1 MGTTTLSESRSRMGT
16 AVAERRTEL
25 RRRTFE
31 MIDDEEEDEEL
42 TAREELAKFG
52 NENDRRD
59 MARMGKIQ
67 EMRRNFK
74 SLTVLGFCAI
84 LMCSWESLLSTASLA
99 LTNGGSAGLI
109 YTWLIAWAGFNAVYA
124 SMAEMASVAPTTG
137 GQYHWVSEFAPPGY
151 QAFLSYVVGWLGVL
165 GWQTLVTSIAF
176 QAGTEIQGLLAL
188 NYDEYV
194 PLRWHGTL
202 LVIAVV
208 AFALVFNTLLASRLN
223 LVEGAILV
231 VHVFGFFCVLVPLWV
246 LAPRTPGR
254 VVWTQFHDG
263 GGWGNVGLSTLIG
276 LITSVLPL
284 LGADASVHM
293 AEEVQDAART
303 LPRSMMWS
311 INLNGLMGWLT
322 AITFCY
328 CIGDLDQVL
337 QTRTG
342 YPFIQ
347 VIFNVTQSY
356 PATNFLTSIV
366 LLMAT
371 FSCVTIMASASRQ
384 LFAFARD
391 RGLPCSAWLAR
402 VHPKLGVPV
411 NAVVLSA
418 AISVLLSL
426 INIGSTVAFSSLV
439 SLGSGTLM
447 ISYIVCIGCFAW
459 RRWCGGHVK
468 GAPAIPA
475 APFSLGAWGL
485 PVNAVA
491 VSFLLLVFVVAFFP
505 ASPLPNLNAA
515 SMNWSSVILTVVV
528 VWAMAYYFI
537 WSRHV
542 YEGPVKFVKRAAEDE
557 LDWGASQQSRTL

>member
-1 MGTTTLSESRSRMGT
+1 MGQS
-16 AVAERRTEL
+16 AE
-25 RRRTFE
+25 RRTFE
-31 MIDDEEEDEEL
+31 MIDDEDDQ
-42 TAREELAKFG
+42 ARKDLIKYG
-52 NENDRRD
+52 NEHDKRD

-67 EMRRNFK
+67 EMRFWAFARF
-74 SLTVLGFCAI
+74 SCARG
-84 LMCSWESLLSTASLA
+84 SRSSALA
-99 LTNGGSAGLI
+99 NGGSAGLI

-188 NYDEYV
+188 NYDTYV
-194 PLRWHGTL
+194 FERWHGTMF
-202 LVIAVV
+202 VIAIIVF
-208 AFALVFNTLLASRLN
+208 AFIFNTLLASRLN

-231 VHVFGFFCVLVPLWV
+231 VHIFGFFCMLVPLWV
-246 LAPRTPGR
+246 LAPRTPSR
-254 VVWTQFHDG
+254 IVWTQFHDG
-263 GGWGNVGLSTLIG
+263 GWNNTGLSTLIG

-303 LPRSMMWS
+303 LPQSMMWS

-328 CIGDLDQVL
+328 CIGDLDEVL
-337 QTRTG
+337 KTKTG

-347 VIFNVTQSY
+347 VIFNVTKSY

-384 LFAFARD
+384 MFAFGRD
-391 RGLPCSAWLAR
+391 KGLPGSNWLSQ
-402 VHPKLGVPV
+402 VHPTLGVPV
-411 NAVVLSA
+411 NSVVVSTI
-418 AISVLLSL
+418 ISILLSL
-426 INIGSTVAFSSLV
+426 INIGSTVAFNSLV

-447 ISYIVCIGCFAW
+447 VSYIVCIGCFIW
-459 RRWCGGHVK
+459 RRHRGE
-468 GAPAIPA
+468 AIPPA
-475 APFSLGAWGL
+475 KFSLGAWAL
-485 PVNAVA
+485 PVNIIAICYL
-491 VSFLLLVFVVAFFP
+491 SLVFIIAFFP
-505 ASPLPNLNAA
+505 AVPVPILDAK
-515 SMNWSSVILTVVV
+515 SMNWSSVIFTLVVL
-528 VWAMAYYFI
+528 WAMAYYFI

-542 YEGPVKFVKRAAEDE
+542 YEGPVMFVKKTGDAADVSRASE
-557 LDWGASQQSRTL
+557 QSKTL

>member
-1 MGTTTLSESRSRMGT
+1 MAESRLRMGS
-16 AVAERRTEL
+16 AAK
-25 RRRTFE
+25 RRTFE
-31 MIDDEEEDEEL
+31 MIDDDDEQL
-42 TAREELAKFG
+42 RKDLVKYG
-52 NENDRRD
+52 NDDDKRD

-109 YTWLIAWAGFNAVYA
+109 YTWLIAWVGFNAVYA

-151 QAFLSYVVGWLGVL
+151 QAFLSYVVETGGEGGGGTGWLGVL

-188 NYDEYV
+188 NYDSYV
-194 PLRWHGTL
+194 FERWHGTMF
-202 LVIAVV
+202 VMAIIVF
-208 AFALVFNTLLASRLN
+208 AFVFNTLLASRLN

-231 VHVFGFFCVLVPLWV
+231 VHIFGFFCMLVPLWV
-246 LAPRTPGR
+246 LAPRTPSR
-254 VVWTQFHDG
+254 IVWTQFHDG
-263 GGWGNVGLSTLIG
+263 GWNSTGLSTLIG

-303 LPRSMMWS
+303 LPQSMMWS

-328 CIGDLDQVL
+328 CIGDLDKVL
-337 QTRTG
+337 ETKTG

-347 VIFNVTQSY
+347 VIFNVTKSY

-384 LFAFARD
+384 MFAFGRD
-391 RGLPCSAWLAR
+391 KGLPGSAWLSR
-402 VHPKLGVPV
+402 VHPTLGVPV
-411 NAVVLSA
+411 NAVVMSTV
-418 AISVLLSL
+418 ISILLSL
-426 INIGSTVAFSSLV
+426 INVGSTVAFNSLV

-447 ISYIVCIGCFAW
+447 VSYIVCIGCFMW
-459 RRWCGGHVK
+459 RRCAGE
-468 GAPAIPA
+468 AIPPA
-475 APFSLGAWGL
+475 KFSLGAWAL
-485 PVNAVA
+485 PVNIAA
-491 VSFLLLVFVVAFFP
+491 MCYLSLVFIVAFFP
-505 ASPLPNLNAA
+505 AVPLPLLDAE
-515 SMNWSSVILTVVV
+515 SMNWSSLIFTIVVI
-528 VWAMAYYFI
+528 WAMAYYFI

-542 YEGPVKFVKRAAEDE
+542 YEGPVKFVKKPDDDDDDGPNLSRATD
-557 LDWGASQQSRTL
+557 QSRTL

>member
-1 MGTTTLSESRSRMGT
+1 MAAAALSEIKMGS
-16 AVAERRTEL
+16 AAE
-25 RRRTFE
+25 RRTFE
-31 MIDDEEEDEEL
+31 MIDDEDEQ
-42 TAREELAKFG
+42 ARQDLVKYG
-52 NENDRRD
+52 NENDKRD

-84 LMCSWESLLSTASLA
+84 VMCSWESLLSTASLA

-137 GQYHWVSEFAPPGY
+137 GQYHWAI
-151 QAFLSYVVGWLGVL
+151 LSYVVGWLGVL

-188 NYDEYV
+188 NYDGYV
-194 PLRWHGTL
+194 FERWHGTMF
-202 LVIAVV
+202 VV
-208 AFALVFNTLLASRLN
+208 AIILFALFFNTLLASRLN

-231 VHVFGFFCVLVPLWV
+231 VHIFGFFCMLVPLWV
-246 LAPRTPGR
+246 LSPRTPSSI
-254 VVWTQFHDG
+254 VWTEFHDG
-263 GGWGNVGLSTLIG
+263 GWNNTGLATLIG

-293 AEEVQDAART
+293 AEEVQDAAQT
-303 LPRSMMWS
+303 LPKSMMWS

-328 CIGDLDQVL
+328 CIGDLEQVL
-337 QTRTG
+337 KTKTG

-347 VIFNVTQSY
+347 VLFNVTESY
-356 PATNFLTSIV
+356 QATNFLTSVV
-366 LLMAT
+366 LLMNT
-371 FSCVTIMASASRQ
+371 FSCVTIMAGASRQ
-384 LFAFARD
+384 MFAFGRD
-391 RGLPCSAWLAR
+391 KGLPCSGWLSQ
-402 VHPKLGVPV
+402 VHPRLGVPV

-418 AISVLLSL
+418 VISTLLSL
-426 INIGSTVAFSSLV
+426 INIGSTVAFNSLV

-459 RRWCGGHVK
+459 RRCQGGPE
-468 GAPAIPA
+468 ALPPAKW
-475 APFSLGAWGL
+475 SLGAWAL
-485 PVNAVA
+485 PVNVIAICY
-491 VSFLLLVFVVAFFP
+491 LLLVFIIAFFP
-505 ASPLPNLNAA
+505 SVPLPALRAQ
-515 SMNWSSVILTVVV
+515 SMNWSSVILTMVV

-542 YEGPVKFVKRAAEDE
+542 YQGPVKFVQKLGDAPDLSR
-557 LDWGASQQSRTL
+557 GSQQSRTL

>member
-1 MGTTTLSESRSRMGT
+1 MGTTTLSESRSRMGS
-16 AVAERRTEL
+16 AVQ
-25 RRRTFE
+25 RRTFE
-31 MIDDEEEDEEL
+31 MIDDDEDQV
-42 TAREELAKFG
+42 REDLEKYG
-52 NENDRRD
+52 NEHDRRD

-109 YTWLIAWAGFNAVYA
+109 YTWLMAWAGFNAVYA

-188 NYDEYV
+188 NYDTYV
-194 PLRWHGTL
+194 FARWHGTL
-202 LVIAVV
+202 FVIAIIV
-208 AFALVFNTLLASRLN
+208 FALVFNTLLASRLN

-231 VHVFGFFCVLVPLWV
+231 VHVFGFFCMLVPLWV
-246 LAPRTPGR
+246 LAPRTPSR

-263 GGWGNVGLSTLIG
+263 GWNDIGLSTLIG

-303 LPRSMMWS
+303 IPQSMMWS

-337 QTRTG
+337 QTKTG

-384 LFAFARD
+384 MFAFGRD
-391 RGLPCSAWLAR
+391 KGLPCSSWLSQ
-402 VHPKLGVPV
+402 VHPRLGVPV
-411 NAVVLSA
+411 NAVLLST
-418 AISVLLSL
+418 AISILLSL

-447 ISYIVCIGCFAW
+447 VSYIVCIGCFMW
-459 RRWCGGHVK
+459 RRWAGEPMPPG
-468 GAPAIPA
+468 
-475 APFSLGAWGL
+475 PFSLGAWAL
-485 PVNAVA
+485 PVNIIALCYLA
-491 VSFLLLVFVVAFFP
+491 LVFIIAFFP
-505 ASPLPNLNAA
+505 AVPLPELNAA
-515 SMNWSSVILTVVV
+515 GMNWSSLIFAVVV
-528 VWAMAYYFI
+528 VWAIAYYFI
-537 WSRHV
+537 WSRQV
-542 YEGPVKFVKRAAEDE
+542 YEGPVKFVKKADGGGE
-557 LDWGASQQSRTL
+557 LTSRSGHLSRTL

>member
-1 MGTTTLSESRSRMGT
+1 MAESSRIRKRS
-16 AVAERRTEL
+16 AAERRT
-25 RRRTFE
+25 FE
-31 MIDDEEEDEEL
+31 IIDDDEERLRQDL
-42 TAREELAKFG
+42 VKYG
-52 NENDRRD
+52 NDDDKRD

-84 LMCSWESLLSTASLA
+84 LMCSWESLLSTVSLA

-109 YTWLIAWAGFNAVYA
+109 YTWLIAWVGFNAVYA

-165 GWQTLVTSIAF
+165 GWQTLTTSIAF

-188 NYDEYV
+188 NYDSYV
-194 PLRWHGTL
+194 VARWHGTL
-202 LVIAVV
+202 FVMAIIVF
-208 AFALVFNTLLASRLN
+208 AFVFNTLLASRLN

-231 VHVFGFFCVLVPLWV
+231 VHIFGFFCILVPLWV
-246 LAPRTPGR
+246 LAPRTPSSI
-254 VVWTQFHDG
+254 VWTQFHDG
-263 GGWGNVGLSTLIG
+263 GWNNTGLSTLIG

-328 CIGDLDQVL
+328 CIGDLDEVL
-337 QTRTG
+337 KTKTG
-342 YPFIQ
+342 HPFIQ
-347 VIFNVTQSY
+347 VIFNVTKSY
-356 PATNFLTSIV
+356 HATNFLTTIV

-371 FSCVTIMASASRQ
+371 FSCVTVMASASRQ
-384 LFAFARD
+384 MFAFGRD
-391 RGLPCSAWLAR
+391 KGLPGSAWLSH
-402 VHPKLGVPV
+402 VHPTLGVPV
-411 NAVVLSA
+411 NAVVLSTV
-418 AISVLLSL
+418 ISILLSL
-426 INIGSTVAFSSLV
+426 INVGSAIAFNNLV

-447 ISYIVCIGCFAW
+447 VSYIVCIGCFMW
-459 RRWCGGHVK
+459 RRWAGE
-468 GAPAIPA
+468 AIPPA
-475 APFSLGAWGL
+475 KFSLGAWAL
-485 PVNAVA
+485 PVNIVA
-491 VSFLLLVFVVAFFP
+491 MCYLSLVFIVAFFP
-505 ASPLPNLNAA
+505 PVPLPVLDAK
-515 SMNWSSVILTVVV
+515 SMNWSSLMFTIAV
-528 VWAMAYYFI
+528 VWAMIYYFV

-542 YEGPVKFVKRAAEDE
+542 YEGPVKFVKKPGDDDDDDDGRDLSRATD
-557 LDWGASQQSRTL
+557 QSRTL